1 MRSRPKVKTYLRPAV
16 AAPGA
21 PLEVEVVLTSAS
33 ETPIEFVEL
42 RLEGQE
48 SVQFG
53 RYGASHVFLRQ
64 KALHGERTLGVGEH
78 KVAARFELPSGLM
91 PSYRGAAAN
100 VAYSLDVHVSI
111 PWWPD
116 RRQRFMIPVA
126 PQPAPFAPTPRTFLS
141 TLEGPKGTAPFLE
154 VSLDSTTLEI
164 GGELAGAV
172 SVANTR
178 FTPVRG
184 VDLYLIG
191 TEKTTQGYGSV
202 EARRVRWRLLERA
215 PEEGT
220 PVPFRVSLGR
230 GIGVGLRASLF
241 ELSWHLEVVADVVWG
256 FDARLQVPVTLV
268 PPASRPASANK
279 DARRWVAPVGRE
291 RRALTWATVAE
302 RHSLGSDAEQERM
315 TATVGAVDLA
325 IQMQDRGAQGLY
337 ALATLRWPDLGLDLH
352 VEPRSLTDLFV
363 REVDVGSSEA
373 ARRVTVRA
381 REEAQAR
388 AVLGD
393 AVEALATM
401 KEVHLDDQGGTL
413 AAPGGAPTV
422 AQLEAFV
429 TGVLAATRALAFGL
443 ARVPPPHAMA
453 TRVPAWEA
461 FAQGHGGRFVVGP
474 MCIREL
480 RLGTEVGEIATLWR
494 GADEIEGTAVR
505 VTLSP
510 PLEAALDLTSP
521 SLSQEARDLAAAL
534 TAEAR
539 GVRLGPD
546 ALEALVAGPLDD
558 PATVEPLLEKLA
570 MLARAVRGRRRRG
583 RIAELFTCPAAT
595 SPAPP
600 RTARTSPPSPPPP
613 PTSPPPTDRSRARR

>member
-16 AAPGA
+16 ATPGC
-21 PLEVEVVLTSAS
+21 PLDVEVVLTSAS
-33 ETPIEFVEL
+33 ETPIDFVEL
-42 RLEGQE
+42 KLEGQE

-64 KALHGERTLGVGEH
+64 KALHGERTLGVGEQ
-78 KVAARFELPSGLM
+78 KLAARFELPAGLM

-116 RRQRFMIPVA
+116 RRQRFTIPVA

-178 FTPVRG
+178 RASVRG

-191 TEKTTQGYGSV
+191 TERTTQGYGSV
-202 EARRVRWRLLERA
+202 EARRLRWRLLDRS

-230 GIGVGLRASLF
+230 GIGIGLRGSLF
-241 ELSWHLEVVADVVWG
+241 ELSWHLEVVADVAWG
-256 FDARLQVPVTLV
+256 FDARLQMPVTLV
-268 PPASRPASANK
+268 PPASRATSASK

-302 RHSLGSDAEQERM
+302 KHGLANDAEQERM
-315 TATVGAVDLA
+315 TATIGAIDLA

-337 ALATLRWPDLGLDLH
+337 ALATLRWPDLGLELH

-363 REVDVGSSEA
+363 REVDLGPSEA

-381 REEAQAR
+381 REDAQAS

-393 AVEALATM
+393 ALEALATM
-401 KEVHLDDQGGTL
+401 KEVHLDDEGGTL

-429 TGVLAATRALAFGL
+429 THALAATRALAFGV
-443 ARVPPPHAMA
+443 ARVPPPEAMA
-453 TRVPAWEA
+453 KSVPAWEA
-461 FAQGHGGRFVVGP
+461 FAQGHGGQLVVGA
-474 MCIREL
+474 MRVRDV

-494 GADEIEGTAVR
+494 GAGEIEGTAVR
-505 VTLSP
+505 VPLSP
-510 PLEAALDLTSP
+510 PLDAPLDLASP
-521 SLSQEARDLAAAL
+521 SVSREARDLASAI

-539 GVRLGPD
+539 GVRLGPEV
-546 ALEALVAGPLDD
+546 LEALVAGPLED
-558 PATVEPLLEKLA
+558 PASVEALLEKLA
-570 MLARAVRGRRRRG
+570 MLARAVRG
-583 RIAELFTCPAAT
+583 APAAG
-595 SPAPP
+595 PY
-600 RTARTSPPSPPPP
+600 R
-613 PTSPPPTDRSRARR
+613 